1 MTFNIVNVN
10 WHHFKFS
17 PHKALQPIISKV
29 CFWISLSSRL
39 QDGHDDI
46 PLSVCRQSPEVAI
59 KEFRE
64 RMVNKSALS
73 QIITASHSSSSIV
86 RDMFRLL
93 KRGSLNLQ
101 APSNVIFSDEA
112 GMDAEGLTR
121 ELCHMVMANMTDGK
135 GVIVLFEGQIDHLVP
150 VHSEEYTASNYF
162 KYAGKLIAHSVL
174 HAGFGLTGLSRA
186 ITEYLL
192 TEDVNSC
199 LPHLSEEDIPDLD
212 IRESLKRVCIKIDD
226 RLCTGLLNLKI

>member
-1 MTFNIVNVN
+1 M
-10 WHHFKFS
+10 S
-17 PHKALQPIISKV
+17 G
-29 CFWISLSSRL
+29 CL
-39 QDGHDDI
+39 QDAHDDI

-64 RMVNKSALS
+64 RMVNKNALS
-73 QIITASHSSSSIV
+73 QIITASHSSTSIV

-93 KRGSLNLQ
+93 KCGSLNLQ
-101 APSNVIFSDEA
+101 AIPNVVFSDEA

-121 ELCHMVMANMTDGK
+121 ELCHMVMANMADGK
-135 GVIVLFEGQIDHLVP
+135 GGIVLFEGQMDHLVP

-186 ITEYLL
+186 ITEYLV
-192 TEDVNSC
+192 TGDVNSC

-212 IRESLKRVCIKIDD
+212 IRESLKQVQYVQ
-226 RLCTGLLNLKI
+226 NLIIGFVKNQETCAIFLTIN